1 MESYLRLSAK
11 VSAVATETQLRRDAA
26 ANRERILET
35 ARRLFADQG
44 LETSMDEIARSAG
57 VGPATLYRRFPT
69 KEALLD
75 AVLGDVLERFHG
87 FAQEA
92 LENDDAFAGLELLLA
107 RATRLQ
113 SENRGLL
120 DILLLRLPQEPQLA
134 KARARFW
141 PLVEQLVE
149 RAQQQGALRTD
160 LAPTDITVLLWQLGR
175 VVDTTTAYA
184 PELWRRYLALAL
196 DGLRPQA
203 ARPLPHAPLT
213 RREIDKAMTATAKRR
228 GHHLAEHPTS
238 VPTASAVS
246 TVPSRHQEQEGDKD
260 DREGDPGSDS

>member
-1 MESYLRLSAK
+1 VERHLRLCAT
-11 VSAVATETQLRRDAA
+11 VSVMPTETQLRRDAA
-26 ANRERILET
+26 ANRERILDT

-92 LENDDAFAGLELLLA
+92 LQNDDAFAGLELLLA

-149 RAQQQGALRTD
+149 RAQQQGTLRTD

-175 VVDTTTAYA
+175 VVDTTGAYA

-196 DGLRPQA
+196 DGLRPGA
-203 ARPLPHAPLT
+203 ARSLPHPPLSHA
-213 RREIDKAMTATAKRR
+213 EIDAAMIATARRR
-228 GHHLAEHPTS
+228 GLHLAEQPTS
-238 VPTASAVS
+238 VPTGPASVHRSAS
-246 TVPSRHQEQEGDKD
+246 QRGRRQG
-260 DREGDPGSDS
+260 